1 MIEEHALQNQQKWP
15 EALDALIAAPRHH
28 KLLFEN
34 DVVRVLDT
42 CIAPGETTPLH
53 IHCWPASLYILSA
66 SDFVRRG
73 EDSAII
79 LDSRTIPP
87 VAAGTALWSAPLG
100 PHTLENVGDT
110 ELRVIAVELKH
121 GR

>member
-15 EALDALIAAPRHH
+15 ESLDALIAAPRQH

-53 IHCWPASLYILSA
+53 THCWPASLYILGP

-87 VAAGTALWSAPLG
+87 VAAGTALWSVPLG

-121 GR
+121 GK